1 MLHGSSLPRE
11 RAGTRFSRFERR
23 AAVSRAVRNC
33 HARCLPDPT
42 SRFIGARETNGNTHE
57 GFLRDGTPRRARKAL
72 ASSPHLSTNVQ
83 TVERCSYELSA
94 GQIGGSV
101 SLIFTLALALH
112 VICIFICVYFV
123 TSRIHVLCCMSNSG
137 NSFIRTVLT

>member
-72 ASSPHLSTNVQ
+72 ALFATSLNERGDRGTLFVRTFRATNRRICVFNA
-83 TVERCSYELSA
+83 L
-94 GQIGGSV
+94 
-101 SLIFTLALALH
+101 TLARFFFTRIF
-112 VICIFICVYFV
+112 VCILLYYFS
-123 TSRIHVLCCMSNSG
+123 TIHVSHEL
-137 NSFIRTVLT
+137 F